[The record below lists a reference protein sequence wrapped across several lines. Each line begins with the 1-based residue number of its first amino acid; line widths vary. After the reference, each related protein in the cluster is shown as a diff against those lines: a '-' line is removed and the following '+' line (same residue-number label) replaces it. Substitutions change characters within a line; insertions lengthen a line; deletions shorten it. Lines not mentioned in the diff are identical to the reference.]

1 MLLNDLELVPD
12 IGHSNGRDEQLQ
24 AAGKSTGELV
34 VDLSWLKA
42 MAGQKRPPIQPVNR
56 CRVILLA
63 FLETSETTFAKQW
76 TTCTTSRYALRTWA
90 TNCSYC
96 LRCGLD
102 PHAALLYR
110 ASSFHLKVGEIA
122 SPVPR

>member
-12 IGHSNGRDEQLQ
+12 IGHSNGRDDQLQ

-56 CRVILLA
+56 CRVI
-63 FLETSETTFAKQW
+63 
-76 TTCTTSRYALRTWA
+76 
-90 TNCSYC
+90 
-96 LRCGLD
+96 
-102 PHAALLYR
+102 
-110 ASSFHLKVGEIA
+110 
-122 SPVPR
+122 

>member
-56 CRVILLA
+56 C
-63 FLETSETTFAKQW
+63 
-76 TTCTTSRYALRTWA
+76 
-90 TNCSYC
+90 
-96 LRCGLD
+96 
-102 PHAALLYR
+102 
-110 ASSFHLKVGEIA
+110 
-122 SPVPR
+122 